1 MPRFQIRSVV
11 LAVAILASGG
21 SFANASENFAQFR
34 GNSGNGTVD
43 IQPIATSWSAEKN
56 IAWKV
61 KNPGAGWSQPIVWGN
76 HIYITAAVAEQDLKP
91 KNFADGVKTP
101 QSMGV
106 SLFAKPPDVTMDW
119 QVVCLNAADGST
131 VWTQSVISG
140 KPKFPIHPSNS
151 WATET
156 PVADENGLYVYFGA
170 SGTVAGLSHDGST
183 RWTVDVGVFKTSNG
197 FGTGSSLAI
206 HEGRVF
212 VQNLSEQNAT
222 IRCFEAASGKEL
234 WQASREENATSWS
247 TPLIWTN
254 SKRAELI
261 VSGGEEVTSY
271 DPSTGSVNWTL
282 KNVKAATACSPCSDS
297 NRLYFG
303 GSDPFSKGPLFAVE
317 AGGEGDVSPKKK
329 NDKFTSCIWLS
340 ERNGPGMASPVSTG
354 EYIYSTESN
363 ILKCFDANT
372 GERLYQ
378 TRLPGLNMVA
388 ACPLLIGDT
397 LLLIDENG
405 KSCLVKTGPA
415 FEVTGSGE
423 LPDTFWSTPAV
434 TNGSI
439 IFRGVDS
446 IYCVKP
452 ADTPLSGTAQ

>member
-1 MPRFQIRSVV
+1 MSRLQIQSTV
-11 LAVAILASGG
+11 LAVAILTSGTSVVRAG
-21 SFANASENFAQFR
+21 ENFAQFR
-34 GNSGNGTVD
+34 GNAGNGTVD
-43 IQPIATSWSAEKN
+43 AQTIATSWSAEKN
-56 IAWKV
+56 IAWRV

-76 HIYITAAVAEQDLKP
+76 HVYITGAVAEQDLKP
-91 KNFADGVKTP
+91 RNFADGVKSP
-101 QSMGV
+101 QSMGI
-106 SLFAKPPDVTMDW
+106 SLFAKAPDVAMDW
-119 QVVCLNAADGST
+119 QVACLNLGDGST
-131 VWTQSVISG
+131 IWKQSVVSG

-170 SGTVAGLSHDGST
+170 SGTVAGLSHDGT
-183 RWTVDVGVFKTSNG
+183 LRWKADVGVFKTSNG

-206 HEGRVF
+206 HDGKVF
-212 VQNLSEQNAT
+212 VQNLSEQNASIT
-222 IRCFEAASGKEL
+222 CFETTSSREL
-234 WQASREENATSWS
+234 WKASREKIVTSWS

-254 SKRAELI
+254 TERAELI
-261 VSGGEEVTSY
+261 ISGGEEVTSY
-271 DPSTGSVNWTL
+271 DPSTGNIHWTL

-303 GSDPFSKGPLFAVE
+303 GSDPFSKGPLFAIE
-317 AGGEGDVSPKKK
+317 AGGEGDLSPGKK
-329 NDKFTSCIWLS
+329 NEKFAGCTWLS

-378 TRLPGLNMVA
+378 TRLPGLDLVA
-388 ACPLLIGDT
+388 ASPLLVGDK

-405 KSCLVKTGPA
+405 KSCWVKSGPE
-415 FEVTGSGE
+415 FEVVGSGE

-434 TNGSI
+434 ANGLI
-439 IFRGVDS
+439 IFRGVES
-446 IYCVKP
+446 VYCVKP
-452 ADTPLSGTAQ
+452 ADMQTSRTAP